1 MYPISGLLARLTGLS
16 DEVVTGAEK
25 RLTKNGAAAD
35 VALIDA
41 SKLDF
46 CHALE
51 AEHASSLLLAEAEA
65 ALRELAAGER
75 VSSEALLQA
84 LADQ

>member
-1 MYPISGLLARLTGLS
+1 MSG
-16 DEVVTGAEK
+16 
-25 RLTKNGAAAD
+25 AAD

-41 SKLDF
+41 SKLDY

-75 VSSEALLQA
+75 VSSEALMRA
-84 LADQ
+84 LADR

>member
-1 MYPISGLLARLTGLS
+1 MYPISGVLARLTGLS

-25 RLTKNGAAAD
+25 RLTKNGAAF

-41 SKLDF
+41 SKLDC

-51 AEHASSLLLAEAEA
+51 AEHASLLLFAEVDA

-75 VSSEALLQA
+75 VSSEALLHA
-84 LADQ
+84 LADR